1 MFDDNKELNEYE
13 AMEIENSIVS
23 RVDDALKTDK
33 MIKDDYERK
42 TNGNG
47 VLLML
52 AQLTGWKRF
61 TDKPEIKGMMELAS
75 KIFDGCSVDKD
86 LLDKLYE
93 EDRKQKDSMNMA
105 GIAAFGVALT
115 DNCVDKDLQNH
126 LLQIYDEQKKYYLK
140 QGEMH
145 FTAFCINVEEFKH
158 WVNEMALKEQVYA
171 EIEEFEKNE
180 E

>member
-33 MIKDDYERK
+33 MIKEDYEKK

-52 AQLTGWKRF
+52 AQLSGWSHF
-61 TDKPEIKGMMELAS
+61 TDKPEIQGMIQIA
-75 KIFDGCSVDKD
+75 KKVFDGCSVDRD
-86 LLDKLYE
+86 LLERLYD
-93 EDRKQKDSMNMA
+93 EDLKQKDTMNMA

-115 DNCVDKDLQNH
+115 DNCVDKDIQDY
-126 LLQIYDEQKKYYLK
+126 LLNKYEEHKKHYLK
-140 QGEMH
+140 QGEMN

-158 WVNEMALKEQVYA
+158 WVNDMALKEQVYT
-171 EIEEFEKNE
+171 EIEDFEKNE
-180 E
+180 D